1 MNDSSTSSIHTIK
14 EKTFA
19 KLKLKPSY
27 VENTGKVFIF
37 TKERL
42 KMFTFTFIIK
52 KGTTARD
59 HLSSERTWLTY
70 IQTSLSIASVGV
82 GKSNFKSNNYK

>member
-1 MNDSSTSSIHTIK
+1 
-14 EKTFA
+14 
-19 KLKLKPSY
+19 
-27 VENTGKVFIF
+27 
-37 TKERL
+37 
-42 KMFTFTFIIK
+42 MFTFTFIIK

>member
-37 TKERL
+37 TKGRL
-42 KMFTFTFIIK
+42 KNVYVYVHYKKRNDSKRSFIM
-52 KGTTARD
+52 
-59 HLSSERTWLTY
+59 
-70 IQTSLSIASVGV
+70 
-82 GKSNFKSNNYK
+82 